1 MVPGSS
7 LKISSYIEYGE
18 GIELNR
24 KNKANAFRSIEL
36 LNFGNFLIAFNSEAK
51 TN

>member
-36 LNFGNFLIAFNSEAK
+36 LNFETF
-51 TN
+51 